1 MINIIKADYSHI
13 DDCMALRWE
22 MMKLLNENSEAELNE
37 TLLKNA
43 DKYFT
48 NGDQTT
54 MLAYDGEALVGCA
67 SICYITLMPTFAH
80 PTGKRA
86 HIMNVYTRE
95 SHRRQGIARRMMTM
109 LLDEAR
115 HRGVTHVT
123 LDSTE
128 SGRPLYMSMGFNS
141 TDSMGIILS

>member
-22 MMKLLNENSEAELNE
+22 MLKLLNTDEAKLEE
-37 TLLKNA
+37 SLLHSTER
-43 DKYFT
+43 YFT

-54 MLAYDGEALVGCA
+54 MLAYDGDALVGCA

-80 PTGKRA
+80 PSGKRA

-95 SHRRQGIARRMMTM
+95 SHRGQGIARRMMTM

-115 HRGVTHVT
+115 ERGVTHVT

-128 SGRPLYMSMGFNS
+128 DGKPLYLSLGFNTTESMG
-141 TDSMGIILS
+141 MILS

>member
-1 MINIIKADYSHI
+1 MIEIIKADYTHI

-22 MMKLLNENSEAELNE
+22 MMKHLNKDSDVQISENLLFNAER
-37 TLLKNA
+37 
-43 DKYFT
+43 YFS

-67 SICYITLMPTFAH
+67 SICYITLMPTFSH
-80 PTGKRA
+80 PSGKRA

-95 SHRRQGIARRMMTM
+95 SHRKQGIARRMMTL

-115 HRGVTHVT
+115 QRGVTHVT
-123 LDSTE
+123 LDATE
-128 SGRPLYMSMGFNS
+128 DGRPLYLSMGFNS
-141 TDSMGIILS
+141 TDSMGIVLS

>member
-22 MMKLLNENSEAELNE
+22 M
-37 TLLKNA
+37 LKALNA
-43 DKYFT
+43 DEAKLDELLLYRAERYFT

-54 MLAYDGEALVGCA
+54 MLAYDGDALVGCA
-67 SICYITLMPTFAH
+67 SICYITLMPTYAH
-80 PTGKRA
+80 PSGKRA

-95 SHRRQGIARRMMTM
+95 SHRGQGIARRMMTM

-115 HRGVTHVT
+115 QRGVTHVT

-128 SGRPLYMSMGFNS
+128 DGKPLYLSLGFNTTESMG
-141 TDSMGIILS
+141 MILS